1 MAGLQISL
9 FTFNH
14 TVPMKIIIAGGS
26 GFLGKSLENHFLNHE
41 VWILTRNPKRSN
53 EILWDAKS
61 LGKWA
66 ESLENADILIN
77 MTGKSVDCRYNDNNR
92 AEILRSRI
100 DSTNILQTA
109 VDNCKKP
116 PKIWL
121 NSSSATIYVHA
132 ETQLMTEANGIIGDD
147 FSMNICKTWEKSFFE
162 KQNPKTRKVALR
174 TAIVLG
180 KEGEALKKLKTITRL
195 GLGGKQG
202 SGRQKM
208 SWIHVEDF
216 CKAVEFIIQNESI
229 KGMINISAPN
239 PIENESFMAILRN
252 KLNMPFGLPSPVF
265 LLEIGTLLLQ
275 TETELL
281 LKSRNVYPERL
292 LNYGFRFRFETVE
305 NALEELL
312 G

>member
-1 MAGLQISL
+1 
-9 FTFNH
+9 
-14 TVPMKIIIAGGS
+14 MKIIIAGGS
-26 GFLGKSLENHFLNHE
+26 GFLGKSLANHFQNHE
-41 VWILTRNPKRSN
+41 IWILTRNPKRPN
-53 EILWDAKS
+53 EIFWDAQN
-61 LGKWA
+61 LGKWS
-66 ESLENADILIN
+66 ESLENADVLIN
-77 MTGKSVDCRYNDNNR
+77 MTGKSVDCRYNYKNR

-100 DSTNILQTA
+100 DSTNILQMA
-109 VDNCKKP
+109 VDNCKNP

-132 ETQLMTEANGIIGDD
+132 ETQLMTEANGVIGDD
-147 FSMNICKTWEKSFFE
+147 FSMNICKSWEKAFFATTSP
-162 KQNPKTRKVALR
+162 QTRKVALR

-180 KEGEALKKLKTITRL
+180 KEGEALKKLKTITQL

-216 CKAVEFIIQNESI
+216 CRAVEFIIQNESI
-229 KGMINISAPN
+229 IGAINISAPN
-239 PIENESFMAILRN
+239 PIDNQDFMAILRKN
-252 KLNMPFGLPSPVF
+252 VNVSFGIPSPIF

-292 LNYGFRFRFETVE
+292 LNYGFQFRFETVE
-305 NALEELL
+305 NALRELV

>member
-1 MAGLQISL
+1 
-9 FTFNH
+9 
-14 TVPMKIIIAGGS
+14 MKIIIAGGS
-26 GFLGKSLENHFLNHE
+26 GFLGKSLENHFQNHE

-53 EILWDAKS
+53 EIFWNAKN
-61 LGKWA
+61 LGDWT
-66 ESLENADILIN
+66 ESLEKADVLIN
-77 MTGKSVDCRYNDNNR
+77 MTGKSVDCRYNDKNR
-92 AEILRSRI
+92 SEILRSRI
-100 DSTNILQTA
+100 DSTNILQMA
-109 VDNCKKP
+109 VDNSKNP

-132 ETQLMTEANGIIGDD
+132 ETQLMTEANGVIGDD
-147 FSMNICKTWEKSFFE
+147 FSMNICKSWEKAFFATTSP
-162 KQNPKTRKVALR
+162 QTRKVALR

-180 KEGEALKKLKTITRL
+180 KEGEALKKLKSITQL

-216 CKAVEFIIQNESI
+216 CRAVEFIIQNESI
-229 KGMINISAPN
+229 IGVINVSAPN
-239 PIENESFMAILRN
+239 PIDNQGFMAILRKN
-252 KLNMPFGLPSPVF
+252 LNVPFGIPSPIF

-292 LNYGFRFRFETVE
+292 LNYGFQFRFETVE
-305 NALEELL
+305 NALRELV

>member
-1 MAGLQISL
+1 
-9 FTFNH
+9 
-14 TVPMKIIIAGGS
+14 MKIIIAGGS
-26 GFLGKSLENHFLNHE
+26 GFLGKSLEKHFQNHE
-41 VWILTRNPKRSN
+41 VWILTRNPRRSN
-53 EILWDAKS
+53 EIYWDAKN
-61 LGKWA
+61 LGEWS
-66 ESLENADILIN
+66 EYLENADVLIN
-77 MTGKSVDCRYNDNNR
+77 MTGKSVDCRYNDKNR

-100 DSTNILQTA
+100 DSTNILQKA
-109 VDNCKKP
+109 VENCQNP
-116 PKIWL
+116 PKVWL

-132 ETQLMTEANGIIGDD
+132 ETQLMTETNGIIGDD
-147 FSMNICKTWEKSFFE
+147 FSMNICKAWEKAFFE
-162 KQNPKTRKVALR
+162 KQNLNTRKVALR

-180 KEGEALKKLKTITRL
+180 NEGEALKKLKTITRL

-216 CKAVEFIIQNESI
+216 CRAVEFIIQNESI
-229 KGMINISAPN
+229 KDVVNVSAPN
-239 PIENESFMAILRN
+239 PIENQAFMAILRN
-252 KLNMPFGLPSPVF
+252 KLNVPFGLPSPVF
-265 LLEIGTLLLQ
+265 LLEIGTLFLQ

-292 LNYGFRFRFETVE
+292 LNYGFQFKFETAE